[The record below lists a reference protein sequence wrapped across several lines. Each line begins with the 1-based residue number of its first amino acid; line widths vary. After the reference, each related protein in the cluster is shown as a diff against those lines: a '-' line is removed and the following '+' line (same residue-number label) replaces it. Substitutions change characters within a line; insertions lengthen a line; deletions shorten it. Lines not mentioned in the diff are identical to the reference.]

1 MRRRQNSA
9 LCPMR
14 TLACHPSPFALRYRR
29 ACSGPTRNIENSSV
43 SSVPLCPLC
52 QTQPSS
58 STRLCHAGQALGV
71 FFEHRGH
78 RGTEDTEKLR
88 YISSGLSKPFLRYL
102 RTCRTS
108 GRTGVDE
115 ASALGRKTTLDRASS
130 QTNGS
135 ACFAGNLSVLCVTLC
150 PLGQRQGN

>member
-1 MRRRQNSA
+1 MKGS
-9 LCPMR
+9 
-14 TLACHPSPFALRYRR
+14 SGEER
-29 ACSGPTRNIENSSV
+29 ACSAGNSSV
-43 SSVPLCPLC
+43 FSVPLCPLC

-88 YISSGLSKPFLRYL
+88 YFSSGLSKPFD
-102 RTCRTS
+102 TS

-130 QTNGS
+130 QAERAGCTVLTYSGICS
-135 ACFAGNLSVLCVTLC
+135 A
-150 PLGQRQGN
+150 R

>member
-1 MRRRQNSA
+1 MKGS
-9 LCPMR
+9 
-14 TLACHPSPFALRYRR
+14 SGEER
-29 ACSGPTRNIENSSV
+29 ACSAGNSSV
-43 SSVPLCPLC
+43 FSVPLCPLC

-88 YISSGLSKPFLRYL
+88 YFSSGLSKPFLRYL

-115 ASALGRKTTLDRASS
+115 ASAMGRKPAFTPQPRFMRRGWREAQWITEMS
-130 QTNGS
+130 N
-135 ACFAGNLSVLCVTLC
+135 
-150 PLGQRQGN
+150 